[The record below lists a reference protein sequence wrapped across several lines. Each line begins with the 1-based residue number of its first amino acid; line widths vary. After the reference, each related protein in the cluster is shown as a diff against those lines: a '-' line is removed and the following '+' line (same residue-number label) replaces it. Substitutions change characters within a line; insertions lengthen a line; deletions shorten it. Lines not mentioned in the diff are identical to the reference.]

1 MAGNKNRTGFS
12 TASIALDDQTGCGRG
27 FDNDC
32 FSVVSTLLQL
42 RLYIRKVRCPHHWF
56 FSGCR
61 DGFQNNKHN
70 HNNKKYHQ
78 SLTHPIKCKKKEKG
92 SSQTK

>member
-1 MAGNKNRTGFS
+1 MKE
-12 TASIALDDQTGCGRG
+12 
-27 FDNDC
+27 
-32 FSVVSTLLQL
+32 L

-78 SLTHPIKCKKKEKG
+78 SLVIIVGYRYLYIIKRHIQSNVKKKEKG